1 MLYNKLELEFVNLNF
16 GLEFEF
22 VKLKFQKEYT

>member
-16 GLEFEF
+16 GLEYEF